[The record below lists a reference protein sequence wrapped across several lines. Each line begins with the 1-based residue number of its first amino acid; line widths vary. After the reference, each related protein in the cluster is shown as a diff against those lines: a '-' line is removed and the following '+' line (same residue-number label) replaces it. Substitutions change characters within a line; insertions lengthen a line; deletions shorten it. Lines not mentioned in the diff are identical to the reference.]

1 MCANSFSGTNIY
13 HWHEFRVLYS
23 QLRNSLMFDE
33 LWSEIADAP
42 GEIFDVID
50 FKEEW
55 EQEEKFD
62 VEKHINGNTEF

>member
-1 MCANSFSGTNIY
+1 
-13 HWHEFRVLYS
+13 
-23 QLRNSLMFDE
+23 MFDE
-33 LWSEIADAP
+33 LWSEINDSQ

-62 VEKHINGNTEF
+62 VEKPVSYTHLTLPTKLEV

>member
-1 MCANSFSGTNIY
+1 
-13 HWHEFRVLYS
+13 
-23 QLRNSLMFDE
+23 MFDE

-62 VEKHINGNTEF
+62 VEKHINGNTEFWCKLWTILKCWLNVNN

>member
-1 MCANSFSGTNIY
+1 VRGYVVSVVREFS
-13 HWHEFRVLYS
+13 
-23 QLRNSLMFDE
+23 MFDE